1 MRVRDLRPLFAP
13 RSVAVLGASDD
24 PAKWGQWI
32 AAGALRGAHRRDVW
46 LVNRK
51 GGEILGRE
59 AYRSLAELPGEPELV
74 VISLPAAA
82 FEEAIDA
89 SLAVGAR
96 AIVAITAGLGEID
109 DAGRAREAAVVE
121 RVRAAGAVMLGP
133 NCLGVYDAAAD
144 LDLGS
149 NEFTPGALGIISQS
163 GNLALELSLLAAD
176 YGVGVSR
183 FASLG
188 NQADIEAAELVDA
201 FAADEHTRVIG
212 VYCEDFRDGRAFARA
227 GAAAVAAGKQ
237 VVLLAAGG
245 SEAGARAAAS
255 HTGALASDAAA
266 VEAACRASGILGVA
280 TPKQLVDRAL
290 ASLAPHRPRGRRV
303 AIVGD
308 GGGTGVVTADLVTQA
323 GLELPRLST
332 ELAAR
337 LTAIA
342 PSVITTNPGRP
353 GRSGRAGLLE
363 LRARHERG
371 ARIGRGRCGRLHR
384 LLRWLQPDE
393 RGIQRRRDGGRARD
407 RPLGGGER
415 PPARVSGDVLGFV
428 SRPRPAGRTVC
439 LCTATSRLPST
450 PSRSS
455 WSSARRPAGCSRAR
469 RACLARRRR
478 RVLRIARS
486 SCRDRCPVRDRA
498 EGGLGR
504 DGARRCSRLGYPV
517 ALKALGLLH
526 KSDAGGVALGL
537 EDDRAVAAAAEDMQS
552 RLAPEGFSVE
562 ELVDTTDGVELIVG
576 CRRDARFG
584 PLVLVGL
591 GGVYAELLR
600 DVRVALAPAG
610 ADELEALLLCLR
622 GAGVLTGARGQAPVD
637 VRSAAEVAAALSRV
651 AAAHPEIAEIEINPL
666 LATPAGAV
674 GLDARIVL
682 V

>member
-290 ASLAPHRPRGRRV
+290 GEPGASPSPREEGRDRGRRRRH
-303 AIVGD
+303 
-308 GGGTGVVTADLVTQA
+308 GVVTADLVTQA

-342 PSVITTNPGRP
+342 PSVITTNPVDLAGAGEQDFWNFERVTSAVLESGEVDAVIFTGYFGGYSQMNEGFSAVETEVGHAIARSAAASGRP
-353 GRSGRAGLLE
+353 LVSQAMYWASSPVRALRAG
-363 LRARHERG
+363 G
-371 ARIGRGRCGRLHR
+371 V
-384 LLRWLQPDE
+384 PVY
-393 RGIQRRRDGGRARD
+393 RDIEAAVD
-407 RPLGGGER
+407 TLAQLVEQCE
-415 PPARVSGDVLGFV
+415 A
-428 SRPRPAGRTVC
+428 
-439 LCTATSRLPST
+439 
-450 PSRSS
+450 
-455 WSSARRPAGCSRAR
+455 RPAGCSRA
-469 RACLARRRR
+469 
-478 RVLRIARS
+478 
-486 SCRDRCPVRDRA
+486 
-498 EGGLGR
+498 G
-504 DGARRCSRLGYPV
+504 
-517 ALKALGLLH
+517 
-526 KSDAGGVALGL
+526 
-537 EDDRAVAAAAEDMQS
+537 
-552 RLAPEGFSVE
+552 
-562 ELVDTTDGVELIVG
+562 
-576 CRRDARFG
+576 
-584 PLVLVGL
+584 
-591 GGVYAELLR
+591 
-600 DVRVALAPAG
+600 
-610 ADELEALLLCLR
+610 
-622 GAGVLTGARGQAPVD
+622 
-637 VRSAAEVAAALSRV
+637 
-651 AAAHPEIAEIEINPL
+651 
-666 LATPAGAV
+666 
-674 GLDARIVL
+674 
-682 V
+682 

>member
-1 MRVRDLRPLFAP
+1 MPVRDLRPLFAP

-308 GGGTGVVTADLVTQA
+308 GGGTGVVTADLVTEA

-337 LTAIA
+337 LTDIA
-342 PSVITTNPGRP
+342 PSVITTNPVDLAGAGEQDFWNFERVTSAVLE
-353 GRSGRAGLLE
+353 SGEVDAVIFTGYF
-363 LRARHERG
+363 
-371 ARIGRGRCGRLHR
+371 
-384 LLRWLQPDE
+384 
-393 RGIQRRRDGGRARD
+393 GGYSQMN
-407 RPLGGGER
+407 E
-415 PPARVSGDVLGFV
+415 GF
-428 SRPRPAGRTVC
+428 
-439 LCTATSRLPST
+439 
-450 PSRSS
+450 
-455 WSSARRPAGCSRAR
+455 SAVETEVGHA
-469 RACLARRRR
+469 
-478 RVLRIARS
+478 IARS
-486 SCRDRCPVRDRA
+486 AAASGRPLVSQAMYWASSPVRALRA
-498 EGGLGR
+498 GGVPVYRDIEAAVDTLAQLVEQCEAHPPGVPELGEPASPVVGDGYFESR
-504 DGARRCSRLGYPV
+504 DLLAAAGIPFASARKAGSIEAARAAAADLGYPV

-610 ADELEALLLCLR
+610 ADELEALLLALR
-622 GAGVLTGARGQAPVD
+622 GAGVLTGARGQARVD

-666 LATPAGAV
+666 LARPAGAV